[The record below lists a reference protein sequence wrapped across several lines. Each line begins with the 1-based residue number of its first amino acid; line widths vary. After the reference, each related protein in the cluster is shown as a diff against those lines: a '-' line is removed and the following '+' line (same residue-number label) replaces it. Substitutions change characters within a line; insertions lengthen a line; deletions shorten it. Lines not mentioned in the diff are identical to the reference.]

1 MIKKECTNYKVI
13 NNRSVDVKVY
23 VCTAST
29 ELPRAILASK
39 YDAVSSYN
47 APLYRNYRM
56 KRISRLQSPF
66 FELLSHYSTL
76 SLMTSFSKNQTLLC
90 WRVVFEWRNFLFH
103 ESQNIVPY
111 HATIYSTISFTQQT
125 QLIEYVTTYTRTIHI
140 VKWSSVCFDIK
151 NIV

>member
-90 WRVVFEWRNFLFH
+90 
-103 ESQNIVPY
+103 
-111 HATIYSTISFTQQT
+111 
-125 QLIEYVTTYTRTIHI
+125 
-140 VKWSSVCFDIK
+140 
-151 NIV
+151 